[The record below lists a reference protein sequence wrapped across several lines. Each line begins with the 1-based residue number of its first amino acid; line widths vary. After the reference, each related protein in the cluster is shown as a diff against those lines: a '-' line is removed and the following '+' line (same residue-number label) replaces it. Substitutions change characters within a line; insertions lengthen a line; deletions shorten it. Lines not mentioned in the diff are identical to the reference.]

1 MAKLLMVLAQGPGAP
16 HGDLEDRLELN
27 LGLTAQGQIDVAAF
41 EASATPWLA
50 RRAQGNGVEQQA
62 ELVRLDGSWALQ
74 GLAHLPCDGDDP
86 LWAFEG
92 KVFRPGELVRLR
104 RPDGREL
111 LFRVVQV
118 TRDAPD

>member
-16 HGDLEDRLELN
+16 HGDLEDRLELD
-27 LGLTAQGQIDVAAF
+27 LALTAQGQIDMAAF
-41 EASATPWLA
+41 ESASAPWLA
-50 RRAQGNGVEQQA
+50 RRGQRGGMEQHA
-62 ELVRLDGSWALQ
+62 ELVRLDESWALQ
-74 GLAHLPCDGDDP
+74 GLEGPAHGDDP
-86 LWAFEG
+86 LWTFEG

-118 TRDAPD
+118 TQDA